1 MGLRRKR
8 RDWSTGLDGWVSAR
22 QRSGGEARWGDAERC
37 VAGIAL
43 GAIDR
48 GPAANGVDRSTRYD
62 TPRLK
67 LPAIGI
73 ITYVKRV

>member
-1 MGLRRKR
+1 M
-8 RDWSTGLDGWVSAR
+8 TPSAV
-22 QRSGGEARWGDAERC
+22 WP
-37 VAGIAL
+37 GIAL
-43 GAIDR
+43 GVIDR

-73 ITYVKRV
+73 IIPEIDCQSFESPPAIVIQFLRIFLISTYLWADRT